1 MYGYTRTE
9 DRIAQNRWRKEKYGK
24 NKTKTSPTPAA
35 TQQGETGSANAKSGS
50 TAGVPQTVVVTGDD
64 VFTHGNEYTTTAQRK
79 KQQHSLNEIF
89 KEKSSYTAADKKR
102 DENINNYLY
111 GNKDKPKSD
120 NVFKDFYST
129 SKEKQKTTKSS
140 DTENSSFLQK
150 VENQSVNYADIKT
163 KSVFDFMDNF
173 AGYKG
178 PNQEIAETVKLKK
191 DKNFSFDNYIQSAGP
206 NKEISAVRLQGNPAN
221 LKKELNSI
229 SKTKGPNS
237 QISKTTYLDPRGRN
251 AAERFLEE
259 RNYKKLSET
268 ADKTVVTKDNV
279 YYQPP
284 KKIES
289 VFTDLQNSINE
300 RIKTDKR
307 ELEDLQFSQKY
318 VQASENKKEYDSIS
332 SEIKSKKEDIEKLR
346 RIERKIRIGRQFN
359 YQFME
364 NQTEKLSQENI
375 DDILKSNEE
384 FGYNLPYFSPVAQ
397 GARAVNQSREKIEN
411 VISVLEETKITENI
425 QEGNFKII
433 NVNDPKN
440 SFTVKPDYHKGKNG
454 YYEYSL
460 SVTVD
465 DFSKLTPEQK
475 NLYKALDDLPIS
487 ATAYK
492 TLNNMLDTVK
502 NIDEAKL
509 GKVSNGLFAVG
520 EALDVV
526 DFLAVVASDYGDDG
540 EIGKDSSKKITGMI
554 NSWLGDIAGG
564 VAGAKAGSTIGTA
577 IMPGIGT
584 VAGGAI
590 GAVVGAY
597 ILSSAMEDI
606 GAYLGGFDYGTEYDL
621 EHHIVRGR

>member
-35 TQQGETGSANAKSGS
+35 TQQGETGSANAKSDS

-206 NKEISAVRLQGNPAN
+206 NKEMSAVRLQGNPAN

-237 QISKTTYLDPRGRN
+237 QISKTTYLDPRGQN

-284 KKIES
+284 KKLES

-307 ELEDLQFSQKY
+307 ELEDLQFSQKF

-397 GARAVNQSREKIEN
+397 GARAVNQGVGKTKTAVDIVNGLNVRYNHKNDDFTFGDTNNPNGGFKFSTDEVHHPKGYKEHKIIADKSN
-411 VISVLEETKITENI
+411 IKNLDNI
-425 QEGNFKII
+425 QYDILKAIDGKTISDNTLNTLKKLA
-433 NVNDPKN
+433 NNNDMLK
-440 SFTVKPDYHKGKNG
+440 SAGKNLG
-454 YYEYSL
+454 YAGAGL
-460 SVTVD
+460 DIIDFAFVVD
-465 DFSKLTPEQK
+465 ADLRDDGNLGTDFSQEFFG
-475 NLYKALDDLPIS
+475 
-487 ATAYK
+487 TAA
-492 TLNNMLDTVK
+492 NW
-502 NIDEAKL
+502 A
-509 GKVSNGLFAVG
+509 G
-520 EALDVV
+520 
-526 DFLAVVASDYGDDG
+526 DY
-540 EIGKDSSKKITGMI
+540 
-554 NSWLGDIAGG
+554 AGG
-564 VAGAKAGSTIGTA
+564 VAGVKAGA
-577 IMPGIGT
+577 AMGT
-584 VAGGAI
+584 VALGPVGTIIDGAL
-590 GAVVGAY
+590 GAAFGAY
-597 ILSSAMEDI
+597 ILSSVMEDI
-606 GAYLGGFDYGTEYDL
+606 GRYVGENINESDYTIEQY
-621 EHHIVRGR
+621 HQRAK